1 MGSENLGTEN
11 HSSQNP
17 PSLYISAEEIIPDL
31 EEAQPS
37 LEGAKGGDTKL
48 SVHRRDFMRLFSLS
62 AVAGAAS
69 CVRRPVEKAIPYVNQ
84 PIDEA
89 PGIAVHY
96 ASTCGGCSSGC
107 GIMVKTREGRPVK
120 IEGNLEHPVNQGGL
134 CAFGQAELQGLYH
147 PERLSEPQVRQGQ
160 QWQKET
166 WENAFAK
173 IASQV
178 QTARKVGIFTR
189 GATGNRHSFFE
200 DVLTRLGQ
208 TRDQL
213 YVWESNSLYASTAEA
228 HRLAFGH
235 ADLPRVEFS
244 KAQYVVSVGSD
255 FQVSGLS
262 PMSHSKGFSEGRG
275 VRPNKQ
281 RNKFVAFESHLTI
294 TGATADVRH
303 VIAAGS
309 ETLVTLLLVR
319 ALFENS
325 LSKGSANERA
335 EIAKILKD
343 KEDQLNATYTS
354 TGLGRNVFEQIA
366 NDLLNQPSIVM
377 VGSGA
382 SFDENATLLQLAG
395 IMANVLTG
403 AYGTLIHFNE
413 GWARSPVRNGDLERF
428 IADAGQLDVLFIID
442 SDPVFTVPNSW
453 KIGEAIAKVP
463 TVVSMQYFPVE
474 TDRFAHVILPVN
486 HSLESWGDESSNAG
500 FWSMRQAV
508 VRPIKG
514 TCQSED
520 ALLFI
525 LASASK
531 HLPYQDY
538 RAYLKEKWK
547 AVYQVLAPSVTYETF
562 FKAVIRRGFIGKMET
577 RTYTPM
583 QSLTE
588 PFKKLKP
595 TPSGLVLSTTI
606 DHRMLDGLGAHLPIL
621 QEIGDS
627 LTTIAW
633 DTWLAMN
640 PKTMQKMGLQRN
652 SVVQVTTPEGSLE
665 LAVYPLP
672 GLHPQTLVIPRGN
685 GHEDERSTISYKNG
699 VNPLK
704 IFAKATDP
712 LSGQPV
718 TSGIVVEL
726 KATDKTYRLAAMQKA
741 LGLEGRTDIVK
752 TMTVKEAQQKRKLK
766 KSLDDVPDLF
776 PKLEEAQHRWGLS
789 IDLDKCNGC
798 GACMVAC
805 AVENNVPQTGRE
817 QILMHREMHWIRLDR
832 YFRGDLDNPKVTFQP
847 VMCQHCNHAPCE
859 GVCPVFATTH
869 DPEGLNAMTYNRC
882 VGTRYCANACPYKVR
897 RFNWWTHKWGEMGER
912 PQDRNPRPTNP
923 DVTVRT
929 RGVMEKCS
937 LCVQRARDAKHLA
950 KEHNRAL
957 QDGEF
962 VTACAQTCSMNAI
975 VSGNL
980 NDAASH
986 VSRLRRDG
994 RAYLM
999 LGGEPEHGHF
1009 GLKTLPNV
1017 NYLAEISLEEKTVK
1031 EGHS

>member
-17 PSLYISAEEIIPDL
+17 PSLYISAEEILPDL
-31 EEAQPS
+31 EEAQAP
-37 LEGAKGGDTKL
+37 LEGAKGDTNL
-48 SVHRRDFMRLFSLS
+48 SVHRRDFMRLFSLT

-84 PIDEA
+84 PIDET
-89 PGIAVHY
+89 PGVAVHY
-96 ASTCGGCSSGC
+96 ASTCGSCPSGC

-120 IEGNLEHPVNQGGL
+120 IEGNGEHPINQGGL

-147 PERLSEPQVRQGQ
+147 PERLSDPQVRQGQ

-189 GATGNRHSFFE
+189 GATGNRHNFFE
-200 DVLTRLGQ
+200 DVLVRLGL
-208 TRDQL
+208 TKDQL

-235 ADLPRVEFS
+235 ADLPRIEFN
-244 KAQYVVSVGSD
+244 KAQYIVSVGSD

-262 PMSHSKGFSEGRG
+262 PISHSKGFAEGRTL
-275 VRPNKQ
+275 RPNKQ

-303 VIAAGS
+303 VIAPGS
-309 ETLVTLLLVR
+309 ETLVTLLIVK
-319 ALFENS
+319 ALFENP
-325 LSKGSANERA
+325 LSKGSVSERA
-335 EIAKILKD
+335 EIAKILKE
-343 KEDQLNATYTS
+343 KEEVLNATYSS
-354 TGLGRNVFEQIA
+354 TGLGRDVFEQMA
-366 NDLLNQPSIVM
+366 NDILNHPSLVM

-395 IMANVLTG
+395 IMANVLSG
-403 AYGTLIHFNE
+403 AYGTFIHFNE

-428 IADAGQLDVLFIID
+428 IADAAQLDVLFIID

-453 KIGEAIAKVP
+453 KIGEAIAKIP

-474 TDRFAHVILPVN
+474 TDRFAHFILPVN
-486 HSLESWGDESSNAG
+486 HNLESWGDESSNAG

-514 TCQSED
+514 TCQAED

-547 AVYQVLAPSVTYETF
+547 AIYQVLAPSVTYETF

-577 RTYTPM
+577 RAHTTM
-583 QSLTE
+583 LSLVE

-595 TPSGLVLSTTI
+595 TPSGFILSTTI
-606 DHRMLDGLGAHLPIL
+606 DHRLLDGLGAHLPVL

-652 SVVQVTTPEGSLE
+652 SVVKLTTAEGSIE
-665 LAVYPLP
+665 LAIYPLP
-672 GLHPQTLVIPRGN
+672 GLHPQALVVPRGN

-704 IFAKATDP
+704 LFAKATDP

-718 TSGIVVEL
+718 TSGSLVEI
-726 KATDKTYRLAAMQKA
+726 KPTEKTYRLAAMQKA

-752 TMTVKEAQQKRKLK
+752 TLTVKEAQQKRKLK

-776 PKLEEAQHRWGLS
+776 PKLEETQYRWGLS

-805 AVENNVPQTGRE
+805 AVENNVPQTGRD

-832 YFRGDLDNPKVTFQP
+832 YFHGDLDNPGVSFQP
-847 VMCQHCNHAPCE
+847 VMCQHCNQAPCE
-859 GVCPVFATTH
+859 GVCPVFATSH

-912 PQDRNPRPTNP
+912 LQDRNPRPTNP

-937 LCVQRARDAKHLA
+937 LCVQRTRDAKHLA
-950 KEHNRAL
+950 KEQNRTV

-962 VTACAQTCSMNAI
+962 VTACAQTCPMNAI

-1017 NYLAEISLEEKTVK
+1017 NYLAELSLEEKKAK